1 MFESSSDI
9 PGAGDHSI
17 VVNELTKRFSER
29 TVVDRLSF
37 EVRPGEIFGVLG
49 RNGSGKSTTVRM
61 LTTLLTP
68 SSGSASVAGFDV
80 VAEPRRVRSSIG
92 VTLQDATVDPNMTG
106 RQHLRLVGR
115 LLGNST
121 AAVGLRSDELLE
133 LFGLTAAADRPIH
146 TYSGGMQRRLD
157 IATALF
163 DAPPVLFLDEP
174 TTGLDPQSRRAL
186 WGQIRDLQA
195 RGTTLFLTT
204 QYLEEA
210 DQLADRIV
218 VLDAGTIIADG
229 SPTELKHIHGHRTI
243 TIRGDHADAI
253 RQATLG
259 LAVTSTGGTT
269 TVEGSA
275 AIDVDAI
282 LIAIRGAVG
291 HLDGLTVPE
300 TSLEDVFIHL
310 TGHDINTPEPS
321 ADPSATAD
329 SGVAA

>member
-1 MFESSSDI
+1 
-9 PGAGDHSI
+9 
-17 VVNELTKRFSER
+17 
-29 TVVDRLSF
+29 
-37 EVRPGEIFGVLG
+37 
-49 RNGSGKSTTVRM
+49 M

-68 SSGSASVAGFDV
+68 SGGSASVAGFDV
-80 VAEPRRVRSSIG
+80 VAEPRRVRRSIG

-115 LLGNST
+115 LLGNPT

-157 IATALF
+157 VATALF

-218 VLDAGTIIADG
+218 VLDAGRIIAEG
-229 SPTELKHIHGHRTI
+229 SPTELKQIHGRRTI

-253 RQATLG
+253 RQATRG
-259 LAVTSTGGTT
+259 LTVTSTGDKCACDASTDDTT

-275 AIDVDAI
+275 AIDVDAT

-291 HLDGLTVPE
+291 HLDGLTVSE

-310 TGHDINTPEPS
+310 TGHDINTPERS
-321 ADPSATAD
+321 ADPTATTTAD
-329 SGVAA
+329 TGVAA